1 MRYMISRTSSRNYD
15 GRPCAD
21 AVAHES
27 DYSWLLDDDFDKHGR
42 YWTIDAKDI
51 DELYE
56 RFGQLVVQSPS
67 RHWKDPDATK
77 IEVEIYDDWR
87 E

>member
-1 MRYMISRTSSRNYD
+1 MRYIISRTSSGFDNS
-15 GRPCAD
+15 RPCAD
-21 AVAHES
+21 AVFHES
-27 DYSWLLDDDFDKHGR
+27 DYTWFDDGFNYHGG
-42 YWTIDAKDI
+42 YWTIDDVSI
-51 DELYE
+51 EELYE

-67 RHWKDPDATK
+67 RHWKDPDAPK